1 MPARYCLTKGGKFWK
16 YDRYEHDLALYLVS
30 VGDKVDNFLECD
42 DEMAVSMSLE
52 ATPEMASL
60 FASAPNMSLADG
72 PLHEPQ
78 ALALPP
84 RKDPKRKRADV
95 DKAKKALGCK
105 F

>member
-42 DEMAVSMSLE
+42 DEMEVSMSLE

-78 ALALPP
+78 APALPP
-84 RKDPKRKRADV
+84 RKDPKRKRAEV

>member
-1 MPARYCLTKGGKFWK
+1 MTKGGKFWK
-16 YDRYEHDLALYLVS
+16 FDRYERDLTLYLVS
-30 VGDKVDNFLECD
+30 VGDTVDNFLQYE
-42 DEMAVSMSLE
+42 DEMEASLSLE

-78 ALALPP
+78 ALPLPP